1 MRLSKSKLF
10 VAIIALVLVWVAFT
24 QIRMLDG
31 KAVDTAKVTALKH
44 IDNPETAKVENLEEV
59 RHGDTSVVCGEY
71 RVKAESGDYSEAR
84 KFVVEVN
91 QGEES
96 RFSEL
101 DEDIAQYCN
110 LLGKH

>member
-10 VAIIALVLVWVAFT
+10 AAIIALILVWVAFT

-31 KAVDTAKVTALKH
+31 KAVDTAKATALKH
-44 IDNPETAKVENLEEV
+44 IENPETAKLENLEEV

-71 RVKAESGDYSEAR
+71 RVKIENGDYGEAR
-84 KFVVEVN
+84 KFVVEVHE
-91 QGEES
+91 GEES

-110 LLGKH
+110 LPSRH